1 MKDSKSLSKAF
12 KFGIG
17 AFSALALVLVSVC
30 RWKSVSNSENSSS
43 KRTAC
48 MHNHPSGKSKH

>member
-17 AFSALALVLVSVC
+17 AFSALTLVLVSVC
-30 RWKSVSNSENSSS
+30 RWKSVSNSENSS

-48 MHNHPSGKSKH
+48 MRNHPSGKGKH